1 MITVNGR
8 DRIAWEP
15 ATSVQDVLNAMGWA
29 FPLIV
34 ATVNDERVKPED
46 FASYEVPD
54 EADVRL
60 IHIMHGG

>member
-8 DRIAWEP
+8 DRIDWRP
-15 ATSVQDVLNAMGWA
+15 GMTIKDVLRAMGWD

-34 ATVNDERVKPED
+34 ATINGERLDPDTFDEH
-46 FASYEVPD
+46 EVPD

-60 IHIMHGG
+60 IHIAHGG

>member
-8 DRIAWEP
+8 DRIAWTP
-15 ATSVQDVLNAMGWA
+15 GMTVQDVLDAMGWA

-34 ATVNDERVKPED
+34 ATVNDQRVKPD
-46 FASYEVPD
+46 AFATYQVPD

>member
-8 DRIAWEP
+8 DRIEWTEGM
-15 ATSVQDVLNAMGWA
+15 SVQDVLDAMGWA

-34 ATVNDERVKPED
+34 ATVNDERIKPTD
-46 FASYEVPD
+46 FAIHLVPD

>member
-8 DRIAWEP
+8 DRIDWTP
-15 ATSVQDVLNAMGWA
+15 GMTVQDVLDAMGWD

-34 ATVNDERVKPED
+34 ATVNDERVKPD
-46 FASYEVPD
+46 TFDRHEVPD